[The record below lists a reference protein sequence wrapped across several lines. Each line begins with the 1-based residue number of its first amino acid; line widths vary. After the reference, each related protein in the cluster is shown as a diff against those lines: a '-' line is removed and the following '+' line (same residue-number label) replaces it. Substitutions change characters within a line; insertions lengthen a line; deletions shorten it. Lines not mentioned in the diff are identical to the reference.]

1 MENRLP
7 TVFVGLDR
15 LRGQEGGDP
24 GYHELAQALRRLAG
38 RLVHGIAS
46 EAERARRERFVVE
59 LDVLIGQTLVDLAVD
74 IGRCL
79 QTGAAWGR
87 RHDGRAGVCRPVGGA
102 VRRAPRRL
110 GGDATR
116 SGVRRATCGLRATA
130 DRRESHRR
138 GSVARN
144 VRSDRNRRPPGLRPA
159 LPQSANVKSAAR
171 FPHLCPGRLST
182 PGRESCG
189 YRTTP
194 LGNSP
199 TARVDSAV
207 PGQRVSRAA
216 SRPRSTEVSQLAASR
231 RGGYHS
237 GACEVTH
244 GCRRGNVGRG
254 AP

>member
-1 MENRLP
+1 MTVPGQELRARMENRLP

-116 SGVRRATCGLRATA
+116 SGARRATCGPFYGRQLIGANHTAEDQWHETFGPTETAAPRACA
-130 DRRESHRR
+130 RRF
-138 GSVARN
+138 RN
-144 VRSDRNRRPPGLRPA
+144 
-159 LPQSANVKSAAR
+159 Q
-171 FPHLCPGRLST
+171 
-182 PGRESCG
+182 
-189 YRTTP
+189 RT
-194 LGNSP
+194 
-199 TARVDSAV
+199 
-207 PGQRVSRAA
+207 
-216 SRPRSTEVSQLAASR
+216 
-231 RGGYHS
+231 
-237 GACEVTH
+237 
-244 GCRRGNVGRG
+244 
-254 AP
+254 